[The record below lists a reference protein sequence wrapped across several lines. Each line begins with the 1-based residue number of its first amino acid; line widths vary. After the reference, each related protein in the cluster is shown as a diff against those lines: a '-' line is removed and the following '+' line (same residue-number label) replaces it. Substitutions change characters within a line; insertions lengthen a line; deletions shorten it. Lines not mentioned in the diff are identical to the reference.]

1 MGSHDDGQTFQK
13 ETVYEIR
20 RRGKGDEM
28 IEQMDKDVLTR
39 RQIFV

>member
-1 MGSHDDGQTFQK
+1 V
-13 ETVYEIR
+13 E
-20 RRGKGDEM
+20 KGDEM